1 MVKNI
6 EIADVGSEKNEAPKE
21 VEEIKE
27 EPIINEKSK
36 EVETNHII
44 NEENN
49 KVEEEEREPKQELKS
64 EPYST
69 EKVECPKCKKYLAK
83 YTFKYRHNCNG
94 IPVKKEPDPNKV
106 VRRKIM
112 HPAQAKEFENNVYEK
127 VKDNIPKVDEQEIE
141 RRVEERLK
149 KHLETTAN
157 KVFETAKDRVEAELT
172 PFTAALLRYNN
183 MKVER
188 DNKNTQKILQV
199 KLFDKYIYNLISII
213 YNDY

>member
-6 EIADVGSEKNEAPKE
+6 EIVDVGSENNEAPKE
-21 VEEIKE
+21 VEDSKE
-27 EPIINEKSK
+27 EPIINEESK
-36 EVETNHII
+36 EVETNNII

-49 KVEEEEREPKQELKS
+49 KDNTPDNNIDEPPKQELKS
-64 EPYST
+64 KTYST
-69 EKVECPKCKKYLAK
+69 EKVECPKCKKYLTK

-106 VRRKIM
+106 VRRQIM
-112 HPAQAKEFENNVYEK
+112 HPQQAKEFENNVYEK

-157 KVFETAKDRVEAELT
+157 KVFETAKDR
-172 PFTAALLRYNN
+172 YNN
-183 MKVER
+183 IKMER
-188 DNKNTQKILQV
+188 DNKNKQKI
-199 KLFDKYIYNLISII
+199 INLANKII
-213 YNDY
+213 

>member
-6 EIADVGSEKNEAPKE
+6 EIIDVGSENNEAPKE

-27 EPIINEKSK
+27 EPIINEKK
-36 EVETNHII
+36 EEVETNIII

-49 KVEEEEREPKQELKS
+49 KDNTPDNNIDEPHTKELKS
-64 EPYST
+64 KTYST
-69 EKVECPKCKKYLAK
+69 EKVECPRCKKYLTK

-112 HPAQAKEFENNVYEK
+112 HPEQANEFKTDVYEK
-127 VKDNIPKVDEQEIE
+127 LKKDIPKVDEQEIE
-141 RRVEERLK
+141 RRDEERLK

-157 KVFETAKDRVEAELT
+157 KVFETAKDR
-172 PFTAALLRYNN
+172 YIN

-188 DNKNTQKILQV
+188 DNKNKQKIN
-199 KLFDKYIYNLISII
+199 NLASKII
-213 YNDY
+213 

>member
-6 EIADVGSEKNEAPKE
+6 EIVDVGSENNEAPKE
-21 VEEIKE
+21 VEDSKE
-27 EPIINEKSK
+27 EPIINEESK
-36 EVETNHII
+36 EVETNNII

-49 KVEEEEREPKQELKS
+49 KDNTPDNNIDKPPKQELKS
-64 EPYST
+64 KTYST
-69 EKVECPKCKKYLAK
+69 EKVECPKCKKYLTK
-83 YTFKYRHNCNG
+83 YTFNYRHNCNG

-157 KVFETAKDRVEAELT
+157 KVFETAKDR
-172 PFTAALLRYNN
+172 YNN
-183 MKVER
+183 IKMER
-188 DNKNTQKILQV
+188 DNKNKKKINNFAN
-199 KLFDKYIYNLISII
+199 KII
-213 YNDY
+213 

>member
-6 EIADVGSEKNEAPKE
+6 EIVDVGSENNEAPKE
-21 VEEIKE
+21 VEDSKE
-27 EPIINEKSK
+27 EPIINEESK
-36 EVETNHII
+36 EVETNNII

-49 KVEEEEREPKQELKS
+49 KDNTPDNNIDEPPKQELKS
-64 EPYST
+64 KTYST
-69 EKVECPKCKKYLAK
+69 EKVECPKCKKYLTK
-83 YTFKYRHNCNG
+83 YTFRYRHNCNG

-157 KVFETAKDRVEAELT
+157 KVFETAKDR
-172 PFTAALLRYNN
+172 YNN
-183 MKVER
+183 IKTER
-188 DNKNTQKILQV
+188 ENKNKQKIN
-199 KLFDKYIYNLISII
+199 NLANKNI
-213 YNDY
+213 

>member
-6 EIADVGSEKNEAPKE
+6 EIIDVGSENNEAPKE

-27 EPIINEKSK
+27 EPIINEKK
-36 EVETNHII
+36 EEVETNIII

-49 KVEEEEREPKQELKS
+49 KDNTPDNNIDERECFALLREPHTKELKS
-64 EPYST
+64 KTYST
-69 EKVECPKCKKYLAK
+69 EKVECPKCKKYLTK

-106 VRRKIM
+106 VRRKVM
-112 HPAQAKEFENNVYEK
+112 HPEQANEFKNDVYEK
-127 VKDNIPKVDEQEIE
+127 VKKDIPKVDEQEIE

-157 KVFETAKDRVEAELT
+157 KVFETAKDR
-172 PFTAALLRYNN
+172 YIN

-188 DNKNTQKILQV
+188 DNKNKQKIN
-199 KLFDKYIYNLISII
+199 NLASKII
-213 YNDY
+213 

>member
-6 EIADVGSEKNEAPKE
+6 EIVDVGIENNEAPKE

-27 EPIINEKSK
+27 EPIINEESK
-36 EVETNHII
+36 EVETNNMI

-49 KVEEEEREPKQELKS
+49 KDNTPDNNIDEPPKQELKS
-64 EPYST
+64 KTYST
-69 EKVECPKCKKYLAK
+69 EKVECPKCKKYLTK

-112 HPAQAKEFENNVYEK
+112 HPQQAKEFENNVYEK

-149 KHLETTAN
+149 KHLETTAY
-157 KVFETAKDRVEAELT
+157 KVFETAKDR
-172 PFTAALLRYNN
+172 YNN
-183 MKVER
+183 IKMER
-188 DNKNTQKILQV
+188 DNKNKQKIN
-199 KLFDKYIYNLISII
+199 NLANKII
-213 YNDY
+213 

>member
-6 EIADVGSEKNEAPKE
+6 EIVDVGSENNEAPKE
-21 VEEIKE
+21 VEDSKE
-27 EPIINEKSK
+27 EPIINEESK
-36 EVETNHII
+36 EVETNNII

-49 KVEEEEREPKQELKS
+49 KDNTPDNNIDEPPKQELKS
-64 EPYST
+64 KTYST
-69 EKVECPKCKKYLAK
+69 EKVECPKCKKYLTK
-83 YTFKYRHNCNG
+83 YTFRYRHNCNG

-112 HPAQAKEFENNVYEK
+112 HPEQAKEFENNVYEK

-157 KVFETAKDRVEAELT
+157 KVFETAKDR
-172 PFTAALLRYNN
+172 YNN
-183 MKVER
+183 IKMER
-188 DNKNTQKILQV
+188 DNKNKQKIN
-199 KLFDKYIYNLISII
+199 NLANKII
-213 YNDY
+213 

>member
-6 EIADVGSEKNEAPKE
+6 EIVDVGSENNEAPKE
-21 VEEIKE
+21 VEDIKE
-27 EPIINEKSK
+27 EPIINEESK
-36 EVETNHII
+36 EVETNNII

-49 KVEEEEREPKQELKS
+49 KVEEEEEHEPKQELKS
-64 EPYST
+64 KTYST
-69 EKVECPKCKKYLAK
+69 EKVECPKCKKYLTK

-112 HPAQAKEFENNVYEK
+112 HPEQAKEFENNVYEK

-172 PFTAALLRYNN
+172 PVAAARLRYNN

-188 DNKNTQKILQV
+188 DNKNKQKIN
-199 KLFDKYIYNLISII
+199 NLASKII
-213 YNDY
+213 

>member
-6 EIADVGSEKNEAPKE
+6 EIVDVGSENNEAPKE
-21 VEEIKE
+21 AEDSKE
-27 EPIINEKSK
+27 EPIINEESK
-36 EVETNHII
+36 EVETNNII

-49 KVEEEEREPKQELKS
+49 KVEEHERECFALLREPKQELKS
-64 EPYST
+64 KTYSI
-69 EKVECPKCKKYLAK
+69 EKVECPKCKKYLTK
-83 YTFKYRHNCNG
+83 YTFRYRHNCNG

-112 HPAQAKEFENNVYEK
+112 HPQQAKEFENNVYEK

-157 KVFETAKDRVEAELT
+157 KVFETAKDR
-172 PFTAALLRYNN
+172 YNN

-188 DNKNTQKILQV
+188 DNKNKQKIN
-199 KLFDKYIYNLISII
+199 NLANKII
-213 YNDY
+213 

>member
-6 EIADVGSEKNEAPKE
+6 EIVDVGIENNEAPKE
-21 VEEIKE
+21 VEDSKE
-27 EPIINEKSK
+27 EPIINEESK
-36 EVETNHII
+36 EVETNNII

-49 KVEEEEREPKQELKS
+49 KDNTPDNNIDEPPKQELKS
-64 EPYST
+64 KTYST
-69 EKVECPKCKKYLAK
+69 EKVECPKCKKYLTK
-83 YTFKYRHNCNG
+83 YTFRYRHNCNG

-112 HPAQAKEFENNVYEK
+112 HPEQAKEFENNVYEK

-157 KVFETAKDRVEAELT
+157 KVFETAKDR
-172 PFTAALLRYNN
+172 YNN
-183 MKVER
+183 IKMER
-188 DNKNTQKILQV
+188 DNKNKQKIN
-199 KLFDKYIYNLISII
+199 NLANKII
-213 YNDY
+213 

>member
-6 EIADVGSEKNEAPKE
+6 EIVDVGIENNEAPKE
-21 VEEIKE
+21 VEDSKE
-27 EPIINEKSK
+27 EPIINEESK
-36 EVETNHII
+36 EVETNNII

-49 KVEEEEREPKQELKS
+49 KDNTPDNNIDEPPKQELMSKTY
-64 EPYST
+64 PT
-69 EKVECPKCKKYLAK
+69 EKVECPKCKKYLTK
-83 YTFKYRHNCNG
+83 YTFRYRHNCNG

-112 HPAQAKEFENNVYEK
+112 HPQQAEEFKDDVCNR
-127 VKDNIPKVDEQEIE
+127 VKDNLPKVDEQEIE

-157 KVFETAKDRVEAELT
+157 KVFETAKDR
-172 PFTAALLRYNN
+172 YIN

-188 DNKNTQKILQV
+188 DNKNKQKI
-199 KLFDKYIYNLISII
+199 INLANKII
-213 YNDY
+213 

>member
-1 MVKNI
+1 MVKHI
-6 EIADVGSEKNEAPKE
+6 EIVDVGCEDNEAPKE

-27 EPIINEKSK
+27 EPIINEKK
-36 EVETNHII
+36 EEVETNNII

-49 KVEEEEREPKQELKS
+49 KDNTPDNNIDEPSKQELKS
-64 EPYST
+64 KTYST
-69 EKVECPKCKKYLAK
+69 EKVECPKCKKYLTK
-83 YTFKYRHNCNG
+83 YTFRYRHNCNG

-149 KHLETTAN
+149 NIWKQ
-157 KVFETAKDRVEAELT
+157 
-172 PFTAALLRYNN
+172 LLIKYL
-183 MKVER
+183 KL
-188 DNKNTQKILQV
+188 QKTVTIILKWNEIIKINR
-199 KLFDKYIYNLISII
+199 KLII
-213 YNDY
+213 

>member
-6 EIADVGSEKNEAPKE
+6 EIIDVGSENNEAPKE

-27 EPIINEKSK
+27 EPIINEKNE
-36 EVETNHII
+36 EVETNIII

-49 KVEEEEREPKQELKS
+49 KDNTPDNNIDEPHTKELKS
-64 EPYST
+64 KTYST
-69 EKVECPKCKKYLAK
+69 EKVECPKCKKYLTK

-112 HPAQAKEFENNVYEK
+112 HPEQANEFKNDVYEK
-127 VKDNIPKVDEQEIE
+127 VKKDIPKVDEQEIE

-157 KVFETAKDRVEAELT
+157 KVFETAKDR
-172 PFTAALLRYNN
+172 YIN

-188 DNKNTQKILQV
+188 DNKNKQKIN
-199 KLFDKYIYNLISII
+199 NLASKII
-213 YNDY
+213 

>member
-6 EIADVGSEKNEAPKE
+6 EIVDVGIENNETPKE
-21 VEEIKE
+21 VEDSKE
-27 EPIINEKSK
+27 EPIINEESK
-36 EVETNHII
+36 EVETNNII

-49 KVEEEEREPKQELKS
+49 KDNTPDNNIDEPPKQELKS
-64 EPYST
+64 KTYST
-69 EKVECPKCKKYLAK
+69 EKVECPKCKKYLTK
-83 YTFKYRHNCNG
+83 YTFRYRHNCNG

-112 HPAQAKEFENNVYEK
+112 HPQQAKEFENNVYEK

-157 KVFETAKDRVEAELT
+157 KVFETAKDR
-172 PFTAALLRYNN
+172 YNN
-183 MKVER
+183 IKMER
-188 DNKNTQKILQV
+188 DNKNKQKIN
-199 KLFDKYIYNLISII
+199 NLANKII
-213 YNDY
+213 

>member
-6 EIADVGSEKNEAPKE
+6 EIVDVGIENNEAPKE
-21 VEEIKE
+21 VEDSKE
-27 EPIINEKSK
+27 EPIINEESK
-36 EVETNHII
+36 EVETNNII

-49 KVEEEEREPKQELKS
+49 KDNTPDNNIDEPPKQELKS
-64 EPYST
+64 KTYST
-69 EKVECPKCKKYLAK
+69 EKVECPKCKKYLTK
-83 YTFKYRHNCNG
+83 YTFRYRHNCNG

-112 HPAQAKEFENNVYEK
+112 HPEQAKEFENNVYEK

-157 KVFETAKDRVEAELT
+157 KVFETAKDR
-172 PFTAALLRYNN
+172 YNN
-183 MKVER
+183 IKMER
-188 DNKNTQKILQV
+188 DNKNKQKIN
-199 KLFDKYIYNLISII
+199 NLA
-213 YNDY
+213 NKNM

>member
-6 EIADVGSEKNEAPKE
+6 EIVDVGIENNEAPKE
-21 VEEIKE
+21 VEDSKE
-27 EPIINEKSK
+27 EPIINEESK
-36 EVETNHII
+36 EVETNNII

-49 KVEEEEREPKQELKS
+49 KDNTPDNNIDEPPKQELKS
-64 EPYST
+64 KTYST
-69 EKVECPKCKKYLAK
+69 EKVECPKCKKYLTK
-83 YTFKYRHNCNG
+83 YTFRYRHNCNG

-112 HPAQAKEFENNVYEK
+112 HPQQAEEFKDDVCNR
-127 VKDNIPKVDEQEIE
+127 VKDNLPKLDEQEIE

-157 KVFETAKDRVEAELT
+157 KVFETAKDR
-172 PFTAALLRYNN
+172 YIN

-188 DNKNTQKILQV
+188 DNKNKQKIN
-199 KLFDKYIYNLISII
+199 NLANKII
-213 YNDY
+213 

>member
-1 MVKNI
+1 M
-6 EIADVGSEKNEAPKE
+6 
-21 VEEIKE
+21 
-27 EPIINEKSK
+27 
-36 EVETNHII
+36 
-44 NEENN
+44 
-49 KVEEEEREPKQELKS
+49 
-64 EPYST
+64 
-69 EKVECPKCKKYLAK
+69 ECPKCKKYLTK

-112 HPAQAKEFENNVYEK
+112 HPEQAKEFENNVYEK

-157 KVFETAKDRVEAELT
+157 KVFETAKDR
-172 PFTAALLRYNN
+172 YNN

-188 DNKNTQKILQV
+188 DNKNKQKIN
-199 KLFDKYIYNLISII
+199 NLASKII
-213 YNDY
+213 

>member
-6 EIADVGSEKNEAPKE
+6 EIVDVGIENNEAPKE
-21 VEEIKE
+21 VEDSKE
-27 EPIINEKSK
+27 EPIINEESK
-36 EVETNHII
+36 EVETNNII

-49 KVEEEEREPKQELKS
+49 KDNTPDNNIDEPPKQELKS
-64 EPYST
+64 KTYST
-69 EKVECPKCKKYLAK
+69 EKVECPKCKKYLTK

-112 HPAQAKEFENNVYEK
+112 HPQQAKEFENNVYEK

-157 KVFETAKDRVEAELT
+157 KVFETAKDR
-172 PFTAALLRYNN
+172 YNN
-183 MKVER
+183 IKMER
-188 DNKNTQKILQV
+188 DNKNKQKIN
-199 KLFDKYIYNLISII
+199 NLASKII
-213 YNDY
+213 

>member
-6 EIADVGSEKNEAPKE
+6 EIVDVGSENNEAPKE
-21 VEEIKE
+21 VEDSKE
-27 EPIINEKSK
+27 EPIINEIKE
-36 EVETNHII
+36 EVETNIII

-49 KVEEEEREPKQELKS
+49 KDNTPDNNIDEPPKQELKS
-64 EPYST
+64 KTYST
-69 EKVECPKCKKYLAK
+69 EKVECPKCKKYLTK

-112 HPAQAKEFENNVYEK
+112 HPEQANEFKNDVYEK
-127 VKDNIPKVDEQEIE
+127 VKKDIPKVDEQEIE

-157 KVFETAKDRVEAELT
+157 KVFETAKDR
-172 PFTAALLRYNN
+172 YIN

-188 DNKNTQKILQV
+188 DNKNKQKIN
-199 KLFDKYIYNLISII
+199 NLASKII
-213 YNDY
+213 

>member
-1 MVKNI
+1 MAKNI
-6 EIADVGSEKNEAPKE
+6 QIIDVGSENNEAPKE

-27 EPIINEKSK
+27 EPIINEESK
-36 EVETNHII
+36 EVETNNII

-49 KVEEEEREPKQELKS
+49 KVEEEHEPKQELKS
-64 EPYST
+64 KTYST
-69 EKVECPKCKKYLAK
+69 EKVECPKCKKYLTK

-106 VRRKIM
+106 VRSKTM
-112 HPAQAKEFENNVYEK
+112 HPQQAEEFKDDVCNR
-127 VKDNIPKVDEQEIE
+127 VKDNLPKVDEQEIE

-157 KVFETAKDRVEAELT
+157 KVFETAKDR
-172 PFTAALLRYNN
+172 YIN

-188 DNKNTQKILQV
+188 DNKNKQKIN
-199 KLFDKYIYNLISII
+199 NLASKII
-213 YNDY
+213 